1 MIFDL
6 THSVTDKM
14 LTYPGDPIVS
24 IASTASEDNLY
35 NVSAIMMGTHSGT
48 HVDLPLH
55 CIKGGE
61 GAGTAALNRFFGDAV
76 VIRVPFSQTQPIDL
90 SKVDLS
96 MVKSGDILLI
106 ASGWDEFFGQA
117 EFFTRNVGFADG
129 TGELLKILEIKALGT
144 DLPSV
149 DVPGN
154 GAVNHLSLLS
164 NGIIIFEAL
173 KGLCMLEGK
182 RVTFYGVPLKIISG
196 DGSPIRAFATD

>member
-6 THSVTDKM
+6 THAMTDSM
-14 LTYPGDPIVS
+14 PSYPGDPTVS
-24 IASTASEDNLY
+24 ILMNESDDKIY
-35 NVSAIMMGTHSGT
+35 NVSSIMMGTHSGT

-61 GAGTAALNRFFGDAV
+61 GAGTAALNRFFGDAI

-96 MVKSGDILLI
+96 TVKSGDILLI
-106 ASGWDEFFGQA
+106 ASGWDEFFGQD
-117 EFFTRNVGFADG
+117 EFFIKNIGFADG
-129 TGELLKILEIKALGT
+129 TGEILKSLEIKALGT

-154 GAVNHLSLLS
+154 GAANHLSLLS
-164 NGIIIFEAL
+164 NGILIFESL

-196 DGSPIRAFATD
+196 DGSPVRAFAID